1 MEKEIIVSDCDNT
14 SLDVSYITPI
24 GDPKGIVFISHGM
37 AEHKER
43 YFDFLIFLANNG
55 YVAVIHDH
63 RGHGK
68 SLVNNELGFLGD
80 NKADFIV
87 EDLAQ
92 IIKIFKS
99 RYPNKKFILFGHSMG
114 SMVARKY
121 IKKYDKEID
130 KLILCGSPSNNP
142 LVDIGLGLAKA
153 IKYVKGENYRSPLLQ
168 KMTFG
173 KYNNK
178 FKNSTSPNAWI
189 CSNTQ
194 TVEDYDSDKLCG
206 FTFTVNGFEN
216 LFNLVKSIYNKDDW
230 ALNNLTLPILFIAGS
245 DDPVIINKDKWKQS
259 QDFLRSLGYNNI
271 KSKLYDGLRHELL
284 NETNKETIYKDII
297 DFINN

>member
-1 MEKEIIVSDCDNT
+1 MK
-14 SLDVSYITPI
+14 L
-24 GDPKGIVFISHGM
+24 
-37 AEHKER
+37 
-43 YFDFLIFLANNG
+43 
-55 YVAVIHDH
+55 
-63 RGHGK
+63 
-68 SLVNNELGFLGD
+68 
-80 NKADFIV
+80 
-87 EDLAQ
+87 
-92 IIKIFKS
+92 
-99 RYPNKKFILFGHSMG
+99 NKKVILFGHSMG

-194 TVEDYDSDKLCG
+194 TVEDYDNDKLCG

-259 QDFLRSLGYNNI
+259 QDFLHSLGYNNI